1 MGTQNQT
8 PNSQTQQ
15 PNRSGTPG
23 KGDMERQGGSKRSQK
38 GQDAGN
44 VARSDDDVLDEA
56 SREGTREDAAGT
68 RSGSSSSDQN
78 EKN

>member
-8 PNSQTQQ
+8 PDSQTQQ
-15 PNRSGTPG
+15 PNRSGTG
-23 KGDMERQGGSKRSQK
+23 KDEMQRQGGSKKGQK

-56 SREGTREDAAGT
+56 SSEGTREDAAGT
-68 RSGSSSSDQN
+68 QSQSSSSDRN
-78 EKN
+78 ETN